1 MSTPLAWFTYN
12 EWRMD
17 AYQIRSCATLPL
29 AQFQDNARNTEADF
43 YCEECSRFY
52 CSKCVEH
59 HNYLYKKH
67 ALLDKKNISQWPETD
82 ESGQEICQEHKK
94 EKLTGFCE
102 DHSQLIC
109 HACHVHNH
117 QKCSKVVLIA
127 DKIKDLHQKGGFKQ
141 LTATIDTQHQQL
153 IRKKDDLEENMKSIE
168 KSYNNILEEINSLRK
183 AINDSL
189 DQLEKNTKKKL
200 DALLATMRTSIQTD
214 IENCMECINN
224 ITCLKEGWLRSEEK
238 SQALSLFKYSK
249 CLDQSFKVDAVLQEM
264 TIKIEKTLT
273 FNPDTTIQ
281 QTQPTL
287 TGLGKILSTVRQSQ
301 LAENKTQNTVTTPN
315 KPKASSQSDPG
326 NQTEDLTKSG
336 QVSDPISS
344 SLQQTILGYQ
354 PGAAI
359 KSDKIIKVKSSKK
372 YSVNFKGDKGK
383 CVINDICETA
393 SGELLIADFYNEKVK
408 LLDQTYK
415 VVAHYKLDYGPWS
428 LCSIDTNLVAVSM
441 NNREVIFIRVT
452 NDGDRIYVTNEDSY
466 QLVTLSR
473 DGKLISTLTDAA
485 LNHEI
490 QLPSLNVTDSG
501 QVFVCGDWF
510 PTIIQV
516 DRDGSQILDEVITKD
531 DGVTDPTAVYY
542 SKKKSSIIVGM
553 YWNNDI
559 MVFEA
564 QWQLKKDN
572 VRS

>member
-1 MSTPLAWFTYN
+1 MASNLESLIHKGSDLLFDFACFT
-12 EWRMD
+12 
-17 AYQIRSCATLPL
+17 C
-29 AQFQDNARNTEADF
+29 QDNARNTEANF

-141 LTATIDTQHQQL
+141 LSATIDTQHQQL

-249 CLDQSFKVDAVLQEM
+249 CLDQSFNVDAVLQEI

-281 QTQPTL
+281 QTLPTL

-315 KPKASSQSDPG
+315 
-326 NQTEDLTKSG
+326 
-336 QVSDPISS
+336 
-344 SLQQTILGYQ
+344 
-354 PGAAI
+354 
-359 KSDKIIKVKSSKK
+359 
-372 YSVNFKGDKGK
+372 
-383 CVINDICETA
+383 
-393 SGELLIADFYNEKVK
+393 
-408 LLDQTYK
+408 
-415 VVAHYKLDYGPWS
+415 
-428 LCSIDTNLVAVSM
+428 
-441 NNREVIFIRVT
+441 
-452 NDGDRIYVTNEDSY
+452 
-466 QLVTLSR
+466 
-473 DGKLISTLTDAA
+473 
-485 LNHEI
+485 
-490 QLPSLNVTDSG
+490 
-501 QVFVCGDWF
+501 
-510 PTIIQV
+510 
-516 DRDGSQILDEVITKD
+516 
-531 DGVTDPTAVYY
+531 
-542 SKKKSSIIVGM
+542 
-553 YWNNDI
+553 
-559 MVFEA
+559 
-564 QWQLKKDN
+564 
-572 VRS
+572 